1 MKRVRKSGPRIEVL
15 PDAPAVSRRAAA
27 QLADELRRRGRSA
40 LLLASGRTMAP
51 IYRELTRLHLAGTAP
66 FAKAETFN
74 LDELRVAPEDP
85 RSFRAF
91 MERHLFSRVD
101 LPRNR
106 IHFLKGNAADPKRE
120 SDRYEREISAIPVDL
135 ALVGIGVN
143 GHVAY
148 LEPGNSLAP
157 RTARV
162 RLSAGTRARLAVGG
176 MRPVPREALTVGI
189 ETLLSSRRI
198 LMVATGRDK
207 AAAVAAALQGPI
219 SARCPASFLSLHPAL
234 TVLLDRP
241 AARLLD

>member
-1 MKRVRKSGPRIEVL
+1 M
-15 PDAPAVSRRAAA
+15 
-27 QLADELRRRGRSA
+27 
-40 LLLASGRTMAP
+40 LASGRTMAP
-51 IYRELTRLHLAGTAP
+51 IYRELTRLQSAGTAP

-91 MERHLFSRVD
+91 MEHHLFSRID
-101 LPRNR
+101 LPRDR
-106 IHFLKGNAADPKRE
+106 IHFLKGNAENPERE
-120 SDRYEREISAIPVDL
+120 SDRYEREISARPVDL

-148 LEPGNSLAP
+148 LEPGSSLAP

-162 RLSAGTRARLAVGG
+162 RLSTSTRARLAAGG

-189 ETLLSSRRI
+189 ETLLSSRQI

-207 AAAVAAALQGPI
+207 AAAVAAALHGPI
-219 SARCPASFLSLHPAL
+219 SARCPASYLSLHPAL
-234 TVLLDRP
+234 TVLLDQP
-241 AARLLD
+241 AARLLDRRLSS